1 MSRRKQQ
8 NPTRLAER
16 EGGEA
21 GPSTGNNDTPSNGSL
36 DTQNPT
42 QQPQQDSQNPVLQNS
57 FLQHITDIQKLQEQT
72 QSLLNNAQKTQN
84 ILDTQASQMFKIGV
98 PVDPSH
104 SHLHHYARP
113 GPSSPPVRTNT
124 STGLLTSPLA
134 QPPFPGNIG
143 FMPMPIGMMGLPL
156 RPGMP
161 IPPMLS
167 PLIGHPGLLPP
178 VVGKPPGETPSGS
191 QGGIRQPAL
200 PGGGGTPHVMAGLQ
214 EGLTL
219 EQLKV
224 IQDIVSKFPKEKSVG
239 PRIVAPS
246 PELVQAWQN
255 ALHSSS
261 LSTVSPTGQE
271 AIKDGKPTAAQSAEQ
286 WQKLSQLQRTDE
298 LSSGGVSEGGNSARD
313 EMAAA
318 FLGQQ
323 QGMPLVHNGSSSAES
338 ALGQDAVD
346 ADALANEA
354 SADMELHSTIAKDR
368 DVFSAPKSRSNFI
381 RAERVGSLGYWTPGR
396 PRRGR
401 TFHTCH
407 ICGKVFR
414 RPSEVQRHLRVHTGE
429 QPFQCDLCYR
439 RFNDKSNW
447 RNHMIRV
454 HRIESP
460 VWPTWSHEATPR
472 DDAFLQRASD
482 SGENEELSDEA
493 PNLEINDQENSDE
506 THSSEVHHAESTGAM
521 SVEEESQVEQEGL
534 NLSTSVKDEPQE
546 LVKQEEEKVTT
557 ELVTGNGMEKGS
569 GFPPTDEVSANDEEI
584 TEDSGC
590 NNQEEQT
597 GLQDEMMREKVKTEE
612 CASEMLT
619 SKEGSSLQV
628 KQEPPSPEEMSAASE
643 QQFFFEP
650 SEEQGLGIEQGEGDD
665 QGSQDSLEDNT
676 DPEKKIYHCETCQK
690 PFSRVD
696 SLRRHRILHTG
707 VKPHGCPFCPYRTYY
722 KGNLNVHMERAHS
735 AELHD
740 IKQRELFNFGTLA
753 GNQAVSSSSQFVSD
767 LNISNSMVQQ
777 PSSGTGFYGNP
788 GLSNQMFGI
797 HSNQFVTNEGSGLP
811 NMEEMDDEDVEDA
824 LEEEAMEEDSQ
835 TTSSQQMEP
844 GVSNISQSCNVCG
857 EMFDPDNL
865 TAEMVHHAAMHQTNK
880 VSHDVFYSC
889 NMCKAKFRSREGLE
903 NHKEQIHQSE
913 VYGRMITKV
922 SESYLSY
929 THSTGN
935 ATGKIVTKYF
945 HRCNLC
951 GKKFDRPSGALRH
964 TRVHTGEKPF
974 TCRICGMPFQ
984 DKSGLKAHTLR
995 KHPEVVFNTA
1005 PGSELSPENYK
1016 TLSHINS
1023 QLNNLHGTGETGFS
1037 LDDEEQALGLSEQ
1050 QESQDS
1056 LQASSCL
1063 LPNKTET
1070 QDAGVSVKEGVEDI
1084 QDNSPHQ
1091 SDLNL
1096 SRENSQVDKNA
1107 VTKNGPIR
1115 KTSDTA
1121 YWPKRKK
1128 GAKKLARVA
1137 AVLLNGVPREGIP
1150 KGSIP
1155 VFRKGKLNLVR
1166 ADDLKPNACS
1176 ICGKRFWYKYDLR
1189 RHMTMHSDFRPHKC
1203 KFCKYRSRQLN
1214 QLKIHM
1220 QRHKGVFK
1228 PFRCPA
1234 CDFSSSTKPEMK
1246 AHVARHLT
1254 IWTNHI
1260 CPFCYYGFRTNEE
1273 LLEHQSTKHSSVEG
1287 TTPSP
1292 MSLAPGN
1299 PQLSVASS
1307 FQQGTPSL
1315 MGMIGQNPS
1324 LVPGMA
1330 GIPCFTQNSTLLGE
1344 AARSADTLPP
1354 NHSLADSATGKEIEN
1369 SGGRNLEGT
1378 GLAQPE
1384 GLVIQDVRS
1393 LQDSEGD
1400 RDSTKVFS
1408 SSEKRTMDDDLV
1420 TDNISPK
1427 SEDSTDIVQAG
1438 VQYSDQKVVE
1448 ECNMGEGVT
1457 GSNGADANVH
1467 PSCTDSSDKVQY
1479 GKRRVTSTENECP
1492 SAKAAR
1498 SGDTVQNSGAT
1509 DIAGMNLV
1517 LQPTDELVLCNKL
1530 IGKNSKQDV
1539 ELTPGQQLEFWV
1551 KRKPVAVPQCN
1562 GEVVDKATANSKCN
1576 GALELIKCERTDS
1589 DTSVLIYDDYSDH
1602 VKTHVFTKIEKVE
1615 MKCKACNFTTVD
1627 EKIMREHVVNCASCQ
1642 N

>member
-16 EGGEA
+16 EGGEMGNSTEEARRSDTA
-21 GPSTGNNDTPSNGSL
+21 GSGSL
-36 DTQNPT
+36 DPQNSN
-42 QQPQQDSQNPVLQNS
+42 QQVLQNAQNTVLQDS
-57 FLQHITDIQKLQEQT
+57 FLPHITDIQRLQEQT

-84 ILDTQASQMFKIGV
+84 LLDTQASQMFKIGV
-98 PVDPSH
+98 NVPVDPTQNPN
-104 SHLHHYARP
+104 LHPFARH
-113 GPSSPPVRTNT
+113 GPASPPGRNT
-124 STGLLTSPLA
+124 TTPGLLTSHLA
-134 QPPFPGNIG
+134 QPPFPGGIG
-143 FMPMPIGMMGLPL
+143 FMPMPLGMMGLPL

-167 PLIGHPGLLPP
+167 PLFGHPGLLPA
-178 VVGKPPGETPSGS
+178 VVGKAAVETASAGQSAARPA
-191 QGGIRQPAL
+191 GI
-200 PGGGGTPHVMAGLQ
+200 PGGGGAPHVMAGLQ

-255 ALHSSS
+255 ALQGSSQ
-261 LSTVSPTGQE
+261 STVSPSGQE
-271 AIKDGKPTAAQSAEQ
+271 SVKDGKPVAPHFAEQ
-286 WQKLSQLQRTDE
+286 IRKWQKLSQRTDGE
-298 LSSGGVSEGGNSARD
+298 MPSGSGVREGGNGMRD
-313 EMAAA
+313 EMSAA

-323 QGMPLVHNGSSSAES
+323 QGLSLVQNGSSSRLES
-338 ALGQDAVD
+338 AASVQDTVEMD
-346 ADALANEA
+346 TPLAKE
-354 SADMELHSTIAKDR
+354 SETELQKGR
-368 DVFSAPKSRSNFI
+368 DVFSAPKSRGSNFL

-460 VWPTWSHEATPR
+460 VWPSWSQDGTTRE
-472 DDAFLQRASD
+472 DGFLQRAAD
-482 SGENEELSDEA
+482 NGELSDEA
-493 PNLEINDQENSDE
+493 TNLELNNQVNSDDLQ
-506 THSSEVHHAESTGAM
+506 SSAVQNAESAEEMLPESESQAM
-521 SVEEESQVEQEGL
+521 VEEGLDLSMKDQLQSSQA
-534 NLSTSVKDEPQE
+534 
-546 LVKQEEEKVTT
+546 LVKEEEERRPT
-557 ELVTGNGMEKGS
+557 ELMDEGIEKGS
-569 GFPPTDEVSANDEEI
+569 DFPPTEEMSLKVEERE
-584 TEDSGC
+584 ED
-590 NNQEEQT
+590 NQEEKMVSQEAMR
-597 GLQDEMMREKVKTEE
+597 QHVMPEEMVDNEE
-612 CASEMLT
+612 E
-619 SKEGSSLQV
+619 EGTTLQV
-628 KQEPPSPEEMSAASE
+628 KQEPPSPEAMTAASE
-643 QQFFFEP
+643 QQFLEQY
-650 SEEQGLGIEQGEGDD
+650 EE
-665 QGSQDSLEDNT
+665 QGSQDSLEDGGDT
-676 DPEKKIYHCETCQK
+676 DPEKTIYHCETCQK

-740 IKQRELFNFGTLA
+740 LKQRELFNFGTLA
-753 GNQAVSSSSQFVSD
+753 GNQAVSPSSQYVADLSNVSE
-767 LNISNSMVQQ
+767 SMVEL
-777 PSSGTGFYGNP
+777 PTSDTGVYSNP
-788 GLSNQMFGI
+788 ALGSQMFGI
-797 HSNQFVTNEGSGLP
+797 HGNQLVTNEGVALP
-811 NMEEMDDEDVEDA
+811 NMEEIDEEDAEEAEEEEA
-824 LEEEAMEEDSQ
+824 LEEESQ
-835 TTSSQQMEP
+835 TTANQQMEA

-857 EMFDPDNL
+857 ELFDQDNL
-865 TAEMVHHAAMHQTNK
+865 TAEMVHHAALHQTNK

-929 THSTGN
+929 THTTGN

-1016 TLSHINS
+1016 TLSHINT
-1023 QLNNLHGTGETGFS
+1023 QLNNLHGTEEADFAVND
-1037 LDDEEQALGLSEQ
+1037 DDEIQESTDQ
-1050 QESQDS
+1050 QESHDSDS
-1056 LQASSCL
+1056 LQASSLSL
-1063 LPNKTET
+1063 LKNATET
-1070 QDAGVSVKEGVEDI
+1070 QEKGLTEKVCVEDNI
-1084 QDNSPHQ
+1084 QDGSTDQPGP
-1091 SDLNL
+1091 
-1096 SRENSQVDKNA
+1096 REHSQVDKITVN
-1107 VTKNGPIR
+1107 KNGPLR
-1115 KTSDTA
+1115 RASDTA

-1128 GAKKLARVA
+1128 GVKKLARVA

-1155 VFRKGKLNLVR
+1155 VFRKGRLSLVR

-1203 KFCKYRSRQLN
+1203 KFCKYRSRQMN

-1220 QRHKGVFK
+1220 QRHKGVFR

-1254 IWTNHI
+1254 VWTNHI
-1260 CPFCYYGFRTNEE
+1260 CPFCYYGFRTNDE
-1273 LLEHQSTKHSSVEG
+1273 LIEHQSTKHGSVEG
-1287 TTPSP
+1287 GSSSTSIGLTQ
-1292 MSLAPGN
+1292 GN
-1299 PQLSVASS
+1299 SHLSVPPA
-1307 FQQGTPSL
+1307 FQQGNPTLIGMVGQSPS
-1315 MGMIGQNPS
+1315 MVPNIAGMPWENP
-1324 LVPGMA
+1324 A
-1330 GIPCFTQNSTLLGE
+1330 LLGG
-1344 AARSADTLPP
+1344 AALPTNHTDNTTEEEGVEDSGRSNGNDVD
-1354 NHSLADSATGKEIEN
+1354 SL
-1369 SGGRNLEGT
+1369 
-1378 GLAQPE
+1378 QP

-1393 LQDSEGD
+1393 LQPTEVD
-1400 RDSTKVFS
+1400 RESTEVLT
-1408 SSEKRTMDDDLV
+1408 SSEERAMEQDLAKDV
-1420 TDNISPK
+1420 LSK
-1427 SEDSTDIVQAG
+1427 SESAIDDVQAKAQVSDQTLVEENRVRQRAVESKG
-1438 VQYSDQKVVE
+1438 ADTSVVSPLTQDSDTYTVQY
-1448 ECNMGEGVT
+1448 C
-1457 GSNGADANVH
+1457 
-1467 PSCTDSSDKVQY
+1467 
-1479 GKRRVTSTENECP
+1479 KRKLTSTENEWP
-1492 SAKAAR
+1492 SAKETR
-1498 SGDTVQNSGAT
+1498 REGSVQNSGAT
-1509 DIAGMNLV
+1509 FAPGMNLV
-1517 LQPTDELVLCNKL
+1517 LRPTDELILCNRL
-1530 IGKNSKQDV
+1530 GHSRKQDV
-1539 ELTPGQQLEFWV
+1539 ELSTGQRLEFWV
-1551 KRKPVAVPQCN
+1551 KNTVAAPQCN
-1562 GEVVDKATANSKCN
+1562 GDVAEKATEISKCN
-1576 GALELIKCERTDS
+1576 GAVEVRQERTDS
-1589 DTSVLIYDDYSDH
+1589 DNPDLINVDYDDR
-1602 VKTHVFTKIEKVE
+1602 VETRVFTKIERVE
-1615 MKCKACNFTTVD
+1615 MKCKACKFSTVD
-1627 EKIMREHVVNCASCQ
+1627 QKTMKEHVMNCASGQ
-1642 N
+1642 R

>member
-16 EGGEA
+16 EGGEM
-21 GPSTGNNDTPSNGSL
+21 GPSTEEGRHNATPGNGSL
-36 DTQNPT
+36 ATQNPT
-42 QQPQQDSQNPVLQNS
+42 QQHLQDSQNPALQNS

-104 SHLHHYARP
+104 NHMHQYARP
-113 GPSSPPVRTNT
+113 GPSSPPVRNNT
-124 STGLLTSPLA
+124 TASLLTSPLA
-134 QPPFPGNIG
+134 QSPFPGNIG
-143 FMPMPIGMMGLPL
+143 FMPMPLSMMGLPL
-156 RPGMP
+156 RPGVP

-167 PLIGHPGLLPP
+167 PLFGHPGLLPA
-178 VVGKPPGETPSGS
+178 VVGKSPVETPPVS
-191 QGGIRQPAL
+191 QSATRQTTM
-200 PGGGGTPHVMAGLQ
+200 PGGGGAPHVMTGLQ

-255 ALHSSS
+255 ALQTSSQ
-261 LSTVSPTGQE
+261 STSSPTGQE
-271 AIKDGKPTAAQSAEQ
+271 SGKDGKSTTAHTAEQ
-286 WQKLSQLQRTDE
+286 IIKWQKMSQLQRTDE
-298 LSSGGVSEGGNSARD
+298 EHPSGGGVSEGGNGTRD
-313 EMAAA
+313 KIPAAY
-318 FLGQQ
+318 LSQ
-323 QGMPLVHNGSSSAES
+323 QGMSLIHNGSSSAES
-338 ALGQDAVD
+338 AFVNDAGDVETSM
-346 ADALANEA
+346 ANDT
-354 SADMELHSTIAKDR
+354 SADMELHTTIAKGR
-368 DVFSAPKSRSNFI
+368 DVFSAPKPCSNFI

-460 VWPTWSHEATPR
+460 VWPSWSQEGTPR
-472 DDAFLQRASD
+472 DETFQQRSSD
-482 SGENEELSDEA
+482 NGENGELSDES
-493 PNLEINDQENSDE
+493 PNLETNSQVNSDDIP
-506 THSSEVHHAESTGAM
+506 SNLAPSAEPMEEMSGEDESRAM
-521 SVEEESQVEQEGL
+521 IEQEGL
-534 NLSTSVKDEPQE
+534 DLSTSVKNELPSPQVH
-546 LVKQEEEKVTT
+546 VKEEEEMLSTDVID
-557 ELVTGNGMEKGS
+557 NGLEKGLD
-569 GFPPTDEVSANDEEI
+569 FPPTEEI
-584 TEDSGC
+584 SSKVEETAKDKDGNSQDEQGVS
-590 NNQEEQT
+590 QE
-597 GLQDEMMREKVKTEE
+597 EMMRENAITEE
-612 CASEMLT
+612 YSSGMVDSEGGT
-619 SKEGSSLQV
+619 TLQV
-628 KQEPPSPEEMSAASE
+628 KQEPPSPEGMTTASQQQEMTATSE
-643 QQFFFEP
+643 QQFLFEQA
-650 SEEQGLGIEQGEGDD
+650 ED
-665 QGSQDSLEDNT
+665 QGSQDSFEDTT
-676 DPEKKIYHCETCQK
+676 DSEKKIYHCETCQK

-735 AELHD
+735 AELQD
-740 IKQRELFNFGTLA
+740 IKQREMFNFGTLA
-753 GNQAVSSSSQFVSD
+753 GNQAVSPSSQFVSD
-767 LNISNSMVQQ
+767 LNVSDSMVEL
-777 PSSGTGFYGNP
+777 PTSNTGIYSNP
-788 GLSNQMFGI
+788 VLSNQMYGI
-797 HSNQFVTNEGSGLP
+797 HSNQLVTNDGRGLP
-811 NMEEMDDEDVEDA
+811 NMEDIEDEEDDI
-824 LEEEAMEEDSQ
+824 EEEAMEEESLP
-835 TTSSQQMEP
+835 TTSLQMDP
-844 GVSNISQSCNVCG
+844 GASNISQSCNVCG
-857 EMFDPDNL
+857 ETFDPDNL

-929 THSTGN
+929 THTTGN

-1023 QLNNLHGTGETGFS
+1023 QLNNLHSPGDTDFAMN
-1037 LDDEEQALGLSEQ
+1037 DEEQAQEASEQ
-1050 QESQDS
+1050 QGSQDS
-1056 LQASSCL
+1056 LQPSSSSSATL
-1063 LPNKTET
+1063 T
-1070 QDAGVSVKEGVEDI
+1070 QEMGTAEKESVVDI
-1084 QDNSPHQ
+1084 QDDSPHQ
-1091 SDLNL
+1091 LDPNL
-1096 SRENSQVDKNA
+1096 SRENTQVEKHT

-1137 AVLLNGVPREGIP
+1137 AVLLNGAPREGIP

-1155 VFRKGKLNLVR
+1155 VFRKGRLSLVR
-1166 ADDLKPNACS
+1166 ADDLKPNACT

-1220 QRHKGVFK
+1220 QRHKGVFR
-1228 PFRCPA
+1228 PFHCPA
-1234 CDFSSSTKPEMK
+1234 CDFSASTKPEMK

-1260 CPFCYYGFRTNEE
+1260 CPFCYYGFREP
-1273 LLEHQSTKHSSVEG
+1273 QHSW
-1287 TTPSP
+1287 
-1292 MSLAPGN
+1292 A
-1299 PQLSVASS
+1299 
-1307 FQQGTPSL
+1307 
-1315 MGMIGQNPS
+1315 
-1324 LVPGMA
+1324 
-1330 GIPCFTQNSTLLGE
+1330 
-1344 AARSADTLPP
+1344 
-1354 NHSLADSATGKEIEN
+1354 
-1369 SGGRNLEGT
+1369 
-1378 GLAQPE
+1378 
-1384 GLVIQDVRS
+1384 
-1393 LQDSEGD
+1393 
-1400 RDSTKVFS
+1400 
-1408 SSEKRTMDDDLV
+1408 
-1420 TDNISPK
+1420 
-1427 SEDSTDIVQAG
+1427 
-1438 VQYSDQKVVE
+1438 
-1448 ECNMGEGVT
+1448 
-1457 GSNGADANVH
+1457 
-1467 PSCTDSSDKVQY
+1467 
-1479 GKRRVTSTENECP
+1479 
-1492 SAKAAR
+1492 
-1498 SGDTVQNSGAT
+1498 
-1509 DIAGMNLV
+1509 
-1517 LQPTDELVLCNKL
+1517 
-1530 IGKNSKQDV
+1530 
-1539 ELTPGQQLEFWV
+1539 
-1551 KRKPVAVPQCN
+1551 
-1562 GEVVDKATANSKCN
+1562 
-1576 GALELIKCERTDS
+1576 
-1589 DTSVLIYDDYSDH
+1589 
-1602 VKTHVFTKIEKVE
+1602 
-1615 MKCKACNFTTVD
+1615 
-1627 EKIMREHVVNCASCQ
+1627 
-1642 N
+1642 